1 MKHFIYIILTIAA
14 LGATFASCGSSKNNN
29 EAKPEKKVLVAYFSA
44 TGNTRKIANDVAEI
58 MGGKLHEITPAE
70 AYTEKDLDWHD
81 TTSRSYV
88 EMHTAGSRPAIT
100 DSVENIDQYNIIFLG
115 YPIWW
120 DKAPAVINTFI
131 DKYGLEKKSVV
142 CFATSGGSQ
151 VWPSVDSLRA
161 EHPQV
166 NFWGERLL
174 NVASKAGLEK
184 WKADCGL

>member
-1 MKHFIYIILTIAA
+1 
-14 LGATFASCGSSKNNN
+14 
-29 EAKPEKKVLVAYFSA
+29 
-44 TGNTRKIANDVAEI
+44 
-58 MGGKLHEITPAE
+58 
-70 AYTEKDLDWHD
+70 
-81 TTSRSYV
+81 
-88 EMHTAGSRPAIT
+88 MHTAGSRPAIT
-100 DSVENIDQYNIIFLG
+100 DSVENIDHYNIIFLG

>member
-81 TTSRSYV
+81 
-88 EMHTAGSRPAIT
+88 EP
-100 DSVENIDQYNIIFLG
+100 Q
-115 YPIWW
+115 
-120 DKAPAVINTFI
+120 
-131 DKYGLEKKSVV
+131 
-142 CFATSGGSQ
+142 
-151 VWPSVDSLRA
+151 LRGDA
-161 EHPQV
+161 YRRKPPGHNRQR
-166 NFWGERLL
+166 G
-174 NVASKAGLEK
+174 KH
-184 WKADCGL
+184 